1 MSEDRNLILAI
12 VLCTLV
18 IIGWQFVFPTP
29 EPVKNTG
36 QTAQQQTDSLNPA
49 DQGTPTPQSPDL
61 TPNLGGASPAPAVQ
75 SSTMSRDQAL
85 ASTQRVAID
94 APRLSGS
101 IALTGGVIDD
111 IQLKDYRETVDE
123 DSPQINL
130 LLPKGTDHAYFGA
143 FGWFDTNRTGA
154 KLPGLKTQWTQ
165 VGTNALAPET
175 PVKLTWDNGE
185 NLKFSRTIAI
195 DDNYMMTITDK
206 VENGGA
212 DAVQLAP
219 YGQIVRYSMPENLQN
234 FFVLHEGF
242 VGVNDGTLKEAKYK
256 KIIKEGNMKLS
267 STGGWIGITDK
278 YWLTAIIP
286 PQDEQFNGAYK
297 YYPATPS
304 SPEIFT
310 ADYLLGNRQVDA
322 GSSQQVTRRFFAG
335 AKEVD
340 ILSMYQKKGADRFDL
355 AIDWGWFFFLTRPFF
370 WMLHHIGEVVGN
382 VGVAILILT
391 VLIKLAFFPL
401 ANQSYVAMSKMKQV
415 QPEMMKIRDRFK
427 DDRVK
432 QNQELM
438 ELYKREKVNPM
449 AGCLP
454 MLIQIPVFFALY
466 KVLFVTIEMRQQP
479 FFGWI
484 QDLSLQDPTNI
495 FNLFGLIPWT
505 PPEWLPVLGVWPLIM
520 GVTMYLQTKLNPAPQ
535 DPVQEKIFALMPIMF
550 TFILASFPAGLVIY
564 WAWNNT
570 LSIIQQYTIMRRMG
584 VEVNIAD
591 RVSVFSFVKSL
602 TGSSKKAKNPDT
614 SQKTAPAAAPKV
626 TAQNAAGTAG
636 GANGAASAP
645 DDSADATPANG
656 DGVQSEQSDGTS
668 DTKPSA

>member
-12 VLCTLV
+12 VLCGLV
-18 IIGWQFVFPTP
+18 IIGWQFLFPAP
-29 EPVKNTG
+29 EPVQNPD
-36 QTAQQQTDSLNPA
+36 QAAHQQSDVSAPE
-49 DQGTPTPQSPDL
+49 GTQNPDL
-61 TPNLGGASPAPAVQ
+61 TPSLDGASPAPATQ
-75 SSTMSRDQAL
+75 SSTMPRDQAL
-85 ASTQRVAID
+85 AATQRVAID

-101 IALTGGVIDD
+101 IALTGAVIDD
-111 IQLKDYRETVDE
+111 IQLKDYRESVDK
-123 DSPQINL
+123 DSDNINL
-130 LLPKGTDHAYFGA
+130 LLPKGTEHAYFGA
-143 FGWFDTNRTGA
+143 FGWFDANRAGA
-154 KLPGLKTQWTQ
+154 KLPGLKTEWTQ
-165 VGTNALAPET
+165 VGTNTLTSQT
-175 PVKLTWDNGE
+175 PVLLTWDNGE

-195 DDNYMMTITDK
+195 DDNYMMTVTDR
-206 VENGGA
+206 VENYGA

-219 YGQIVRYSMPENLQN
+219 YGQIVRYSMPQDLQN

-256 KIIKEGNMKLS
+256 KIIKEGPMKLS
-267 STGGWIGITDK
+267 STGGWVGITDK
-278 YWLTAIIP
+278 YWLTAIVP
-286 PQDEQFNGAYK
+286 PQDEKFNGAYK
-297 YYPATPS
+297 HYEATPT

-310 ADYLLGNRQVDA
+310 AEYLLNSRQVDA
-322 GSSQQVTRRFFAG
+322 GGSQQVSRRFFAG

-340 ILSMYQKKGADRFDL
+340 ILSMYQKQGADRFDL

-370 WMLHHIGEVVGN
+370 WMLHAIGGFVGN

-484 QDLSLQDPTNI
+484 QDLSLPDPTNI

-505 PPEWLPVLGVWPLIM
+505 PPEWLPVLGIWPLIM
-520 GVTMYLQTKLNPAPQ
+520 GVTMYFQTKLNPAPQ
-535 DPVQEKIFALMPIMF
+535 DPMQEKIFALMPILF

-564 WAWNNT
+564 WAWNNA
-570 LSIIQQYTIMRRMG
+570 LSILQQYTIMRRMG

-591 RVSVFSFVKSL
+591 RVKVLSLIKSV
-602 TGSSKKAKNPDT
+602 TGRSKPEPTTMPAQT
-614 SQKTAPAAAPKV
+614 SQNATTDAAPN
-626 TAQNAAGTAG
+626 TPP
-636 GANGAASAP
+636 NGASP
-645 DDSADATPANG
+645 TQDNADQANTDQADQPG
-656 DGVQSEQSDGTS
+656 PSGKQSDPNGAS
-668 DTKPSA
+668 DRNPSA